1 MKPEF
6 NTPILFLI
14 FNREHTTRR
23 VFNAIASVKPSRLYV
38 AADGPREHAEGDK
51 ERCALTRDV
60 IQPDWNCELVTRYR
74 NTNLGGK
81 NAIIEALDWFF
92 SQEEMGIILEDDCL
106 PSNEFFCFAETMLNR
121 FKQDTR
127 VTHITSCNLQ
137 LGQKRGN
144 ASYYFSR
151 IASVWGWASWRRAWL
166 LNDPEMKHFP
176 RIKNEKYLLNAFPN
190 EKIAT
195 FITEALAQ
203 VYDGRVQTW
212 DYPYGFSL
220 LVNNGLT
227 VVPNANLI
235 TNLGFDALAT
245 RTSDS
250 NSIHANIPTESLG
263 EIIHSE
269 VSFPNI
275 EADLFQLSLSAYN
288 VSKSQL
294 KRTTKQ

>member
-1 MKPEF
+1 M
-6 NTPILFLI
+6 
-14 FNREHTTRR
+14 
-23 VFNAIASVKPSRLYV
+23 
-38 AADGPREHAEGDK
+38 
-51 ERCALTRDV
+51 V
-60 IQPDWNCELVTRYR
+60 IKRPGNETL
-74 NTNLGGK
+74 
-81 NAIIEALDWFF
+81 
-92 SQEEMGIILEDDCL
+92 SQD
-106 PSNEFFCFAETMLNR
+106 
-121 FKQDTR
+121 
-127 VTHITSCNLQ
+127 
-137 LGQKRGN
+137 
-144 ASYYFSR
+144 
-151 IASVWGWASWRRAWL
+151 
-166 LNDPEMKHFP
+166 
-176 RIKNEKYLLNAFPN
+176 KNEKYLLNAFPN

-245 RTSDS
+245 RTSDR

-275 EADLFQLSLSAYN
+275 EADLFSCLCRPIMSQSLN
-288 VSKSQL
+288 
-294 KRTTKQ
+294 